1 MPKTITHSR
10 YIIHP
15 YRFNLWL
22 AIVAMVMMFAAFTSA
37 YIVKKGNVSA
47 AEWNLTAL
55 PQMFTYSTIV
65 IIISSIFMHSAY
77 ISFRRNNIYLY
88 RIFISIT
95 CLLGATF
102 LIMQV
107 VGWMQWNNSGV
118 TLLTGISG
126 AFVYIISGAHFL
138 HVLGGVIAL
147 AVFATKAFTHLKSPV
162 DSVMQNIDPDRQVG
176 VSILATYWHFVDILW
191 LYLFFFFQYA

>member
-1 MPKTITHSR
+1 MPKTIIHSR

-37 YIVKKGNVSA
+37 YIVKKGNVSG
-47 AEWNLTAL
+47 AEWNMSAL
-55 PQMFTYSTIV
+55 PQMFTFSTIV
-65 IIISSIFMHSAY
+65 IVFSSALMHVAY
-77 ISFRRNNIYLY
+77 LSFRRNNIYLY
-88 RIFISIT
+88 RLFITLT
-95 CLLGATF
+95 CLAGIAF
-102 LIMQV
+102 LTMQMA
-107 VGWMQWNNSGV
+107 GWMQWTNKGV
-118 TLLTGISG
+118 TLTTGIAG
-126 AFVYIISGAHFL
+126 AFIYIISGAHFL

-147 AVFATKAFTHLKSPV
+147 IVFSVKSFTRLKNPV
-162 DSVMQNIDPDRQVG
+162 DSIMENIDPNRQVG